1 MNILLIHVNHVHHA
15 YIRCIIIS
23 FQSKIFTSGQG
34 GLLKSGPAHME
45 KVRKKTVMTQ
55 LGVMPLKK
63 IVQSYL
69 FLFQK
74 GIIVCRQKKNPENA
88 REERFIFIKYFPIN
102 NIDLKVVSE
111 DCFDL
116 HNSETD
122 EKLKIVFFESSKH
135 EDKTGAGGIFCNT
148 VE

>member
-1 MNILLIHVNHVHHA
+1 MGIGEFLSYNSELS
-15 YIRCIIIS
+15 S
-23 FQSKIFTSGQG
+23 FG
-34 GLLKSGPAHME
+34 GLKLSQLKAPVGFFIVGGALMA
-45 KVRKKTVMTQ
+45 
-55 LGVMPLKK
+55 MPLKK

-116 HNSETD
+116 HNSETE

-148 VE
+148 VD